1 MPKALWERL
10 RAARGVELLA
20 ALALLALLALLLTGS
35 GGGKTATEKTELEA
49 RLERILSLVDGAG
62 NVRAMVTQDSEG
74 NVTGAVVVVSGE
86 ANVRS
91 LLELQGAV
99 TTLLEI
105 DASRVEIIFSK
116 GG

>member
-10 RAARGVELLA
+10 RAARGVEVLA
-20 ALALLALLALLLTGS
+20 AVALLALLALILS
-35 GGGKTATEKTELEA
+35 GGGGGKPASEKTELEA

-62 NVRAMVTQDSEG
+62 DVRAMVTQDGEG
-74 NVTGAVVVVSGE
+74 SVTGAVIVAGGE
-86 ANVRS
+86 ANVRT
-91 LLELQGAV
+91 LLDLQSAV

>member
-10 RAARGVELLA
+10 RAARGVEVLALLA
-20 ALALLALLALLLTGS
+20 FLALLALLLTNGS
-35 GGGKTATEKTELEA
+35 GKQPTDEKTELEA

-62 NVRAMVTQDSEG
+62 EGRAMVTQDGEG
-74 NVTGAVVVVSGE
+74 GVTGAVIVASGQENVST
-86 ANVRS
+86 
-91 LLELQGAV
+91 LLNLQSAV

-105 DASRVEIIFSK
+105 DVSRVEVIFSE